1 MEQDAVTR
9 NPLQVLVAEDD
20 VALLQLASAILT
32 QEGYAVVAAT
42 DGAKALEAFRSAD
55 HVDVVFTDVLMPDL
69 DGFGLGDALAAER
82 SDLRAV
88 FTTALMGEEA
98 RASARDFGCEL
109 LPKPYT
115 PDELRRAVAEA
126 RPLRPRGE
134 GGSR

>member
-1 MEQDAVTR
+1 VTS
-9 NPLQVLVAEDD
+9 NLLHVLVAEDD

-32 QEGYAVVAAT
+32 QQGYAVTAAT
-42 DGAKALEAFRSAD
+42 DGVKALEAARQATKLD
-55 HVDVVFTDVLMPDL
+55 IVFTDVVMPDL
-69 DGFGLGDALAAER
+69 DGFGLGDALAAEKTGI
-82 SDLRAV
+82 RAV

-126 RPLRPRGE
+126 RPLRPRCGGGE
-134 GGSR
+134 R